1 MTAFDIY
8 SAIGGVDEDMLEE
21 TEAPFRRKISMNRLA
36 AMAACLAVAA
46 AGIFF
51 SQREAPLLIEGDS
64 PLPEIDVSI
73 VTSDTAADISDTE
86 TSADVTEA
94 STASETTADSSDVV
108 TEIPTTTEST
118 ADSINTGTEYTED
131 KALNSSDYILNVNFT
146 PVYENAG
153 FMDVSA
159 TGAVTSYENLQDF
172 INSYSDISFVGYEIT
187 AQYSPEEAFEKT
199 GDGIFKRSTT
209 LYQAHIYYD
218 YLHDTPAD
226 MTLYLAK
233 AGSPDQQ
240 IKDDPPY
247 AVGQKIISALSGF
260 DYTSCV
266 AIPELVYYVYNVN
279 GVDLAYHVR
288 FDKVVLTSDA
298 FADLDME
305 LLDGENSVITTT
317 DNNPVKFTQKSTV
330 EALTRFIRQDWE
342 ARGYD
347 FFDVSNFDCDSQPKQ
362 NTYDDEP
369 VSE

>member
-21 TEAPFRRKISMNRLA
+21 TEAPLRRKININRVA
-36 AMAACLAVAA
+36 AIAACLAVAA

-51 SQREAPLLIEGDS
+51 SQREAHLMIEGDA
-64 PLPEIDVSI
+64 PLPEIDADI
-73 VTSDTAADISDTE
+73 VTTTNISDTE

-94 STASETTADSSDVV
+94 STASETTADSSDDV
-108 TEIPTTTEST
+108 TEASIITEST

-218 YLHDTPAD
+218 YLHDTPVD

-233 AGSPDQQ
+233 AGSPDRQ
-240 IKDDPPY
+240 IRDDPPY

-288 FDKVVLTSDA
+288 FDKIVLTSDA

-330 EALTRFIRQDWE
+330 EDLTRFIKQDWE

-347 FFDVSNFDCDSQPKQ
+347 FFDVPNFDCNAQPKK
-362 NTYDDEP
+362 NTYYDDEP
-369 VSE
+369 VVE